1 MTKPMVLCINREAL
15 IDQNIPYPARG
26 IFPFSLEDIQSD
38 EYQFLNRKIVDS
50 DSLLYNS
57 IGRYFPQILPY
68 IAITDGQGKYLS
80 YSRNG
85 TETRLHGS
93 RSIGIG
99 GHVDIYDSYDTY
111 NEEDTYWQSIE
122 ATILSACRREL
133 EEEILWQD
141 YDDYLAVDFDKLI
154 VDTSNSVGSVHVGLF
169 TTLVYPNAKPQAEL
183 HDAQWI
189 TLDELKSNID
199 EYESWSQIIIKELQ

>member
-1 MTKPMVLCINREAL
+1 MTKPMVLCVNRKAL
-15 IDQNIPYPARG
+15 IDQNIPCPATG
-26 IFPFSLEDIQSD
+26 IFPLSLEDIQPD

-50 DSLLYNS
+50 DIPLYNA
-57 IGRYFPQILPY
+57 IGRCFPQILPY

-99 GHVDIYDSYDTY
+99 GHVDITDINANLDILELIYT
-111 NEEDTYWQSIE
+111 
-122 ATILSACRREL
+122 ATQREL
-133 EEEILWQD
+133 KEEILWQD

-169 TTLVYPNAKPQAEL
+169 TTLVYPNAKPQEEL
-183 HDAQWI
+183 HDAQWL

>member
-15 IDQNIPYPARG
+15 IAQNIPYPATG
-26 IFPFSLEDIQSD
+26 IFPFNLEDIQSD
-38 EYQFLNRKIVDS
+38 EYQFLNRKIVDN
-50 DSLLYNS
+50 DSLLYNA
-57 IGRYFPQILPY
+57 IGRCFPQILPY

-99 GHVDIYDSYDTY
+99 GHIDIQDMCFNKNTSIFESIDTVDV
-111 NEEDTYWQSIE
+111 
-122 ATILSACRREL
+122 AVRREL
-133 EEEILWQD
+133 TEEINFVPS
-141 YDDYLAVDFDKLI
+141 LALTGEHFEFNKLI
-154 VDTSNSVGSVHVGLF
+154 VDTSNAVGSVHVGLF
-169 TTLVYPNAKPQAEL
+169 TILVYPNAKPQEEL
-183 HDAQWI
+183 HDAQWL

>member
-1 MTKPMVLCINREAL
+1 MTKPMVLCVNRKAL
-15 IDQNIPYPARG
+15 IDQNIPCPATG
-26 IFPFSLEDIQSD
+26 IFPLSLEDIQPD

-50 DSLLYNS
+50 DIPLYNA
-57 IGRYFPQILPY
+57 IGRCFPQILPY

-93 RSIGIG
+93 RSIGVG
-99 GHVDIYDSYDTY
+99 GHVDIYDTY
-111 NEEDTYWQSIE
+111 NGEDTYWQSIE

-133 EEEILWQD
+133 EEEILWHD

-169 TTLVYPNAKPQAEL
+169 TTLVYPNAKPQEEL
-183 HDAQWI
+183 HDAQWL
-189 TLDELKSNID
+189 TLDGLKSNID

>member
-1 MTKPMVLCINREAL
+1 MTKPAVLCINREAL
-15 IDQNIPYPARG
+15 IDQNIPYPATG
-26 IFPFSLEDIQSD
+26 IFPFSLEDIQPD

-50 DSLLYNS
+50 DSPLHS
-57 IGRYFPQILPY
+57 ATGRCFPQILPY

-99 GHVDIYDSYDTY
+99 GHVDITDI
-111 NEEDTYWQSIE
+111 NENLDILELIYT
-122 ATILSACRREL
+122 ATQREL
-133 EEEILWQD
+133 KEEILWQD

-154 VDTSNSVGSVHVGLF
+154 VDTSNAVGSVHVGLF
-169 TTLVYPNAKPQAEL
+169 ATLVYPNAKPQAEL
-183 HDAQWI
+183 HDAQWL